1 MFSELIVDG
10 INSLCQGFFFLLS
23 CLVKKVHLAPI
34 LFETRKRNT
43 KELYPFLQL
52 YPIQNRECR
61 VVNFAGIIGV
71 NK

>member
-43 KELYPFLQL
+43 KEPYPFLQL
-52 YPIQNRECR
+52 YPIQNRERR